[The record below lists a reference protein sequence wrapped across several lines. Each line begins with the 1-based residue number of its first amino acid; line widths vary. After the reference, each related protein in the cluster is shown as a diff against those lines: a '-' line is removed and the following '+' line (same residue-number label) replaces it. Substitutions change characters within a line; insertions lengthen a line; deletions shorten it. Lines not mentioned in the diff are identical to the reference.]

1 MSNRSRLRRVP
12 SQGRFV
18 LTFIIVAALAV
29 VTGYGFTNYI
39 IKPLF
44 FGADE
49 ANKGEVAGTD
59 EGSISQEFEGSSII
73 IDQQEIH
80 TEDGNT
86 STPMS
91 DEQDA
96 KEPEPGTVTSNMLYS
111 IQFGSFSDRTGAE
124 VMSSTLALSDIS
136 TTIVEKAG
144 SYKLIGAPFISK
156 DEAVKALEEVKK
168 IVGDEPFITT
178 VEVIMR

>member
-1 MSNRSRLRRVP
+1 MSKRSRLRCVP

-18 LTFIIVAALAV
+18 LTFIIVAVLAV
-29 VTGYGFTNYI
+29 VSGYGFTNYI

-49 ANKGEVAGTD
+49 AGKDEVAGAGE
-59 EGSISQEFEGSSII
+59 EGFSQEFEGSSII
-73 IDQQEIH
+73 IDQQEIQ
-80 TEDGNT
+80 TEDENT
-86 STPMS
+86 SAPLPDVQDS
-91 DEQDA
+91 EQA
-96 KEPEPGTVTSNMLYS
+96 GTVTSNMLYS